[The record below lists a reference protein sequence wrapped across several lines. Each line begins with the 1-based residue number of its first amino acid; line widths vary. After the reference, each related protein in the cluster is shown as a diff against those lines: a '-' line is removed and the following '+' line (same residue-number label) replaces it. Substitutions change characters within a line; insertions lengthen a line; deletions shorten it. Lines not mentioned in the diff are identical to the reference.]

1 MIRCVVLLMV
11 CSITTIV
18 VGQSKAE
25 LEAKVKSLQAEI
37 EQLKKAKEIDLTDP
51 IKRAS
56 YGMGV
61 LVASNLKAQGAD
73 SINTD
78 AFTSGLLDVFGSRT
92 LKMDQQQCNSEVQ
105 TYMGAVS
112 ERKAKRLRSAGEKF
126 LEANKLKP
134 NIKITAS
141 GLQYEVITSGTGKQ
155 PISPADRVTV
165 HYTGKLVDGTIFDSS
180 VQRGQPATFALNQ
193 VITGWTE
200 GLQLM
205 KEGDKWMFYIPYNL
219 GYGERGK
226 GAQIP
231 PYSVLIF
238 EVELIKV
245 N

>member
-1 MIRCVVLLMV
+1 MRYLILYLLF
-11 CSITTIV
+11 IV
-18 VGQSKAE
+18 GIPAFSQSKSE
-25 LEAKVKSLQAEI
+25 LETKIKSLQAEL
-37 EQLKKAKEIDLTDP
+37 EQLKKSKEVDLSDP
-51 IKRAS
+51 LKRAS

-61 LVASNLKAQGAD
+61 LIATNIKSQGAD
-73 SINTD
+73 SINTE
-78 AFTSGLLDVFGSRT
+78 AFTAGVLDIFGNRP
-92 LKMDQQQCNSEVQ
+92 LKIDQQQCNTEVQ
-105 TYMGAVS
+105 QFMTGVS
-112 ERKAKRLRSAGEKF
+112 ERKAKRLRASGEKF

-134 NIKITAS
+134 NIKVTNS
-141 GLQYEVITSGTGKQ
+141 GLQYEVVTSGTGKQ
-155 PISPADRVTV
+155 PTSATDRVTV

-205 KEGDKWMFYIPYNL
+205 KEGDKFIFYIPYNL

-231 PYSVLIF
+231 PYTTLIF
-238 EVELIKV
+238 EIELIKV